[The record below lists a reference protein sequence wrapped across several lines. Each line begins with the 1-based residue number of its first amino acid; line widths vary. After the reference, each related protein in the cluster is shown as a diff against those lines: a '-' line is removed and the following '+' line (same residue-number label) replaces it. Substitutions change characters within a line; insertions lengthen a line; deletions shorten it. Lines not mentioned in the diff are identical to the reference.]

1 MANVN
6 TNEVDCNQ
14 IIEDYIKKQKARI
27 KKLKDKCNK
36 SK

>member
-1 MANVN
+1 MSNVN

-14 IIEDYIKKQKARI
+14 IIEDYIKQQKARI

-36 SK
+36 SN